1 MRRIERR
8 RVERIR
14 RRVITFGL
22 GFTLGALTAEALTW
36 RMHESEPEAA
46 STAGS
51 IHASPERTL
60 AKPADAQRR
69 EDSRTPAS
77 PVLEKPLQEEAAIAI
92 LRGRDLEIPV
102 EGIDSDDFRDTFF
115 DARGEGRTHEALDIL
130 AARGTPVRA
139 VEDGTLAKLFNSRGG
154 GGLTIYQFDPSQ
166 TFCYYYA
173 HLDGYAPGLR
183 EGQSVR
189 RGQTIGFVGSTGNAP
204 PNAPH
209 LHFAIF
215 RLTPERQWWKGE
227 PINPYPVFKQR
238 L

>member
-22 GFTLGALTAEALTW
+22 GFTLGALTDEALTW
-36 RMHESEPEAA
+36 KMREPGSLEAA
-46 STAGS
+46 STTRPTDAR
-51 IHASPERTL
+51 PDRDL
-60 AKPADAQRR
+60 AEPVDAQRQGK
-69 EDSRTPAS
+69 SRGAVS
-77 PVLEKPLQEEAAIAI
+77 PVIDGPLQEEAGIAM
-92 LRGRDLEIPV
+92 LRKRNLEFPV
-102 EGIDSDDFRDTFF
+102 EGIDADDLRDTFF
-115 DARGEGRTHEALDIL
+115 DARGEGRTHEALDII
-130 AARGTPVRA
+130 APRGTPIRA
-139 VEDGTLAKLFNSRGG
+139 VENGTIAKLFNSRGG

-166 TFCYYYA
+166 VFCYYYA

-189 RGQTIGFVGSTGNAP
+189 RGQTIGFVGSTGNASP
-204 PNAPH
+204 DAPH

-227 PINPYPVFKQR
+227 PINPYPVFK
-238 L
+238 